1 MDEQRLILI
10 VEDDEAT
17 RRFLADNLAADGFR
31 VAAASGAGE
40 GLRAIEVRR
49 PALLLLDLMLESGS
63 SGLELLDRVRTA
75 DGLGTRVDPD
85 LPVIVLTG
93 RTGEADRVRS
103 FTRGAD
109 DHVCKPFIYAELLG
123 RVRAVLRRCD
133 GRRGRGVLR
142 VGELTVDPSTR
153 VVRLGGRR
161 VKLSAKEFALLRAL
175 AEDPARVLSK
185 QELLRDVWG
194 YLSPGRTRTL
204 DAHACRLR
212 KKLAAGSGRSWV
224 VNVRGVGYRL
234 IEGPER

>member
-17 RRFLADNLAADGFR
+17 RRFLAENLAADGFR